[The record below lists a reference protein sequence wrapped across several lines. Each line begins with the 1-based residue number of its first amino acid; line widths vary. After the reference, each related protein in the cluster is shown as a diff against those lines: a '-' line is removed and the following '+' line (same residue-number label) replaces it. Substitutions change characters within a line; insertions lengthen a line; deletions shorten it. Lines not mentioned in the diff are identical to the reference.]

1 MTQAG
6 VQQGDRFVPQAD
18 LMRRVAQG
26 ASGLRAL
33 GVGREDRVA
42 LMLRNDV
49 TYIEASLAVRIVGGL
64 PVPINWHLKPE
75 EVAYILA
82 DSGANV
88 LVIHSD
94 LLREV
99 HAAIPAGIQV
109 IEVRVPEFLREDYEV
124 ADPGPVGL
132 AGAHEWDS
140 FVARH
145 APWSTPPDVETSSM
159 IYTSGTTGRPKGV
172 RRQSATLEQY
182 QENVKIVGGILGVLP
197 GIRTVIPA
205 PMYHA
210 APNTYSIF
218 AVQQGAFVV
227 LMPSFDAEELLA
239 IIDKF
244 KITHFQ
250 AVPTM
255 FVRLLKLP
263 EEVRRK
269 YDVSSLQ
276 YVIHAAAPCPPDVK
290 KAMIDWWGPI
300 IWEYYGSTEM
310 SAVTHCSSVEA
321 LRYPGTVGK
330 VVPEATVKILDEQGK
345 ECPCGVPGQVYGRLH
360 ATTDFTYQNDPEKR
374 RRIEREG
381 LITCGDIGYLN
392 EENFLFL
399 CDRANDMIISGG
411 VNIYPAEIESVLIN
425 FPGVHDCAVFG
436 IPHPDFGESVMA
448 IVEPQPGA
456 TLSTDAIRAYLRE
469 RVADYKV
476 PRSIEFRTGLP
487 REDSGKLFKRKLREP
502 YWQGI
507 GRKI

>member
-1 MTQAG
+1 MSQPG
-6 VQQGDRFVPQAD
+6 VQLGEEFIPQAEI
-18 LMRRVAQG
+18 MRCVAKA

-42 LMLRNDV
+42 IMLRNDV
-49 TYIEASLAVRIVGGL
+49 VYIEASLAARIVGGL

-75 EVAYILA
+75 EVGYILN
-82 DSGANV
+82 DSGAKV
-88 LVIHSD
+88 LIIHSD
-94 LLREV
+94 LLRDV
-99 HAAIPAGIQV
+99 HAAIPAGVHV
-109 IEVRVPEFLREDYEV
+109 IEVVVPRVLCEAYDV
-124 ADPGPVGL
+124 TNPGPVKL
-132 AGAHEWDS
+132 AGAEEWGS
-140 FVARH
+140 FVERH
-145 APWSTPPDVETSSM
+145 APWSTAPDVETSSM

-172 RRQSATLEQY
+172 RRESATPEQY
-182 QENVKIVGGILGVLP
+182 ALNVAIVGRVLGVLP

-205 PMYHA
+205 PLYHA
-210 APNTYSIF
+210 APNTFAIF
-218 AVQQGAFVV
+218 AVQQGAFIV
-227 LMPSFDAEELLA
+227 LMPKFDAEEMLA
-239 IIDKF
+239 IIDKY
-244 KITHFQ
+244 KVTHFQ

-263 EEVRRK
+263 EDTRRK
-269 YDVSSLQ
+269 YDMSSLQ
-276 YVIHAAAPCPPDVK
+276 YCIHAAAPCPPDIK

-310 SAVTHCSSVEA
+310 SAVTHCA
-321 LRYPGTVGK
+321 PQDAIRYPGTVGK
-330 VVPEATVKILDEQGK
+330 VIPEATVKILDEQGS
-345 ECPCGVPGQVYGRLH
+345 EVPRGTPGRVYGRLH

-374 RRIEREG
+374 RGIERDG
-381 LITCGDIGYLN
+381 LITCGDIGFLN

-436 IPHPDFGESVMA
+436 IPHPDFGESVIA
-448 IVEPQPGA
+448 IVEPQPGV
-456 TLSTDAIRAYLRE
+456 TLDEDAIRSYLRE
-469 RVADYKV
+469 RIADYKV
-476 PRSIEFRTGLP
+476 PRTIEFRTGLP

>member
-6 VQQGDRFVPQAD
+6 VQQGDRFVPQPEI
-18 LMRRVAQG
+18 MRRVAQG
-26 ASGLRAL
+26 ATGLRAL

-42 LMLRNDV
+42 IVLRNDIS
-49 TYIEASLAVRIVGGL
+49 YIEASLAVRIAGGL

-82 DSGANV
+82 DSGAKAI
-88 LVIHSD
+88 VIHSD
-94 LLREV
+94 LLREI
-99 HAAIPAGIQV
+99 HEAIPAGVPV
-109 IEVRVPEFLREDYEV
+109 IEVRVPEFLQEAYGV
-124 ADPGPVGL
+124 ADPGPARL
-132 AGAHEWDS
+132 AGAQEWDD

-145 APWSTPPDVETSSM
+145 VPWSTPPDIETSSM

-172 RRQSATLEQY
+172 RRESATPEQY
-182 QENVKIVGGILGVLP
+182 QENVRVVGTILGVLP

-210 APNTYSIF
+210 APNTFTIF
-218 AVQQGAFVV
+218 AVQQGAFIVI
-227 LMPSFDAEELLA
+227 MPKFDAEELLA
-239 IIDKF
+239 VIDKY
-244 KITHFQ
+244 KVTHFQ

-263 EEVRRK
+263 ENVRRK

-276 YVIHAAAPCPPDVK
+276 YVIHAAAPCPPEVK
-290 KAMIDWWGPI
+290 KAMIEWWGPI

-310 SAVTHCSSVEA
+310 GAVTHCSSTDA

-330 VVPEATVKILDEQGK
+330 AVPEATVKILDDQGK
-345 ECPCGVPGQVYGRLH
+345 ECAPGVPGQVYARLH
-360 ATTDFTYQNDPEKR
+360 TSTDFTYQNDPDKR

-381 LITCGDIGYLN
+381 LITSGDIGYFG
-392 EENFLFL
+392 EEGHLFL

-448 IVEPQPGA
+448 VVEPQPGV
-456 TLSTDAIRAYLRE
+456 TLNEDAIRAYLRE
-469 RVADYKV
+469 RVAGYKV
-476 PRSIEFRTGLP
+476 PRTIEFRTGLP
-487 REDSGKLFKRKLREP
+487 REDSGKLFKRRLREP
-502 YWQGI
+502 YWKDV
-507 GRKI
+507 GRRI

>member
-1 MTQAG
+1 MTEAG
-6 VQQGDRFVPQAD
+6 VQLGDRFVPQAEI
-18 LMRRVAQG
+18 LRRVAQG

-42 LMLRNDV
+42 IMLRNDV
-49 TYIEASLAVRIVGGL
+49 AYIEASLAARIVGGL

-75 EVAYILA
+75 EVAYILE
-82 DSGANV
+82 DSGAKV

-94 LLREV
+94 LLREI
-99 HAAIPAGIQV
+99 HAAIPVGMQV
-109 IEVRVPEFLREDYEV
+109 IEVCVPEFLRQDYGV
-124 ADPGPVGL
+124 ADPGPAGL
-132 AGAHEWDS
+132 AGAQEWDS
-140 FVARH
+140 FIARH

-182 QENVKIVGGILGVLP
+182 QENVRIVGGILGVSP

-218 AVQQGAFVV
+218 AVQQNAFVV
-227 LMPSFDAEELLA
+227 LMPKFDAEELLA
-239 IIDKF
+239 IIERRQ
-244 KITHFQ
+244 ITHFQ

-263 EEVRRK
+263 EAVRRK

-276 YVIHAAAPCPPDVK
+276 YVIHAAAPCPPEVK
-290 KAMIDWWGPI
+290 KAMIEWWGPI

-310 SAVTHCSSVEA
+310 SAVTHCSSADA
-321 LRYPGTVGK
+321 LRFPGTVGK
-330 VVPEATVKILDEQGK
+330 AVPEATVKILDEQGN
-345 ECPCGVPGQVYGRLH
+345 ECARGVPGQVYGWLH
-360 ATTDFTYQNDPEKR
+360 TTTDFTYQNDPEKR
-374 RRIEREG
+374 RRIERDG

-392 EENFLFL
+392 DENFLFL

-448 IVEPQPGA
+448 VVEPQPGA
-456 TLSTDAIRAYLRE
+456 RLSEDAIRAYLRE

-476 PRSIEFRTGLP
+476 PRTIEFRTGLP

-502 YWQGI
+502 YWQDA
-507 GRKI
+507 GRRI